1 MFGKRNENL
10 INRMLF
16 RDSMKTKMEEIGRSG
31 SNEINQRFRKCI
43 QSVSKSIPSEDD
55 LITMFKQENLILSIK
70 KKGYTRVPR
79 YSDEQD
85 PNGYWLCEG
94 DSCFKYCRKPFSLL
108 ADQNGEIQS
117 FAQCNFDQETKT
129 YR

>member
-70 KKGYTRVPR
+70 KKGYWEPYTTC
-79 YSDEQD
+79 DLKQ
-85 PNGYWLCEG
+85 
-94 DSCFKYCRKPFSLL
+94 SCVVCGFLETPIFSLKGK
-108 ADQNGEIQS
+108 N
-117 FAQCNFDQETKT
+117 ETLRK
-129 YR
+129 